1 MAVKGRSKETRR
13 APMGVAANEA
23 PRSVRGRT
31 ASPETPLAL
40 RTRGVEVDDELR
52 AYIAKRAGFKLGKF
66 APAIERTTIRLED
79 IAGPKGAPAIRC
91 AVKVVL
97 PRQGSVVVEVLDDEV
112 RAAFDL
118 CIDAVERAVRRTL
131 EKTKTKA
138 RRRDS

>member
-40 RTRGVEVDDELR
+40 RTRGVEADDELR
-52 AYIAKRAGFKLGKF
+52 EYIAKRAGFKLGKF
-66 APAIERTTIRLED
+66 APAIERTSVRLED

-97 PRQGSVVVEVLDDEV
+97 PRQGSVVVEVIDADA
-112 RAAFDL
+112 RAAFDH

-131 EKTKTKA
+131 DKTKTKA